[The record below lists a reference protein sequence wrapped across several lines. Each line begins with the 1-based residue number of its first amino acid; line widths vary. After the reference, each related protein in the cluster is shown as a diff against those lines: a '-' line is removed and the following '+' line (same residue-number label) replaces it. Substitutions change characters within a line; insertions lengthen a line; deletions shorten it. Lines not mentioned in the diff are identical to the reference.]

1 MKEFQKYLDSIDNP
15 THRQRMEQLLMHVSE
30 KYPKLKREIRW
41 GQPMFSDHGTFIIAF
56 STYKQHIA
64 VAPEAVVLNRFD
76 EDIKKAG
83 YRRTKETFSIKWT
96 DEIDF
101 DLIDRMVE
109 YNIEDKKDMIKFWR

>member
-1 MKEFQKYLDSIDNP
+1 MGP
-15 THRQRMEQLLMHVSE
+15 AHVQRSWNI
-30 KYPKLKREIRW
+30 YNC
-41 GQPMFSDHGTFIIAF
+41 
-56 STYKQHIA
+56 YKQHIA

-109 YNIEDKKDMIKFWR
+109 YNIEDKKDMTKFWR